1 MLFDKY
7 NLIWSLKRSPL
18 NENGKKRNL
27 EKFQRKEMNLEKN
40 KMEFGKN

>member
-7 NLIWSLKRSPL
+7 NLIWSLKRSL
-18 NENGKKRNL
+18 WNENGKKN
-27 EKFQRKEMNLEKN
+27 EWNGKEMNLEKN